1 MSYNQ
6 PGNQFNKFNDGNINK
21 QGVKPS
27 AFFPLLFAAML
38 AIGVMLGYSINPGS
52 GGSSSFDPNDKL
64 NSVIS
69 LIRKEYVDKVNPED
83 LTDKAIK
90 GMLSDL
96 DPHSVYL
103 SPKMV
108 KETNEELS
116 GQFGGVGIQ
125 FIIYQDTL
133 AVTHTVKKGPAEKK
147 GIQPF
152 DRILMVGKKKFTGKN
167 VTNDQVFEALR
178 GEVGTPVTLKIYRP
192 STRKIFETKVV
203 RGIIP
208 VPSVDCAL
216 MLSANVGMIR
226 ISQFGENTFA
236 DFLGEARKLKDA
248 GMKKLILDL
257 RDNGGGYLEQA
268 ENIADQFL
276 KDRVKIVYTK
286 GHNQGR
292 QDYLATSAGE
302 LEDMPVVILVNHNSA
317 SASEIVA
324 GAIQDND
331 RGAIVG
337 RRTFGKGLV
346 QQQFGPFDDGSALR
360 LTVSRYYTPSGRCIQ
375 KPYGNGIDYYHE
387 SIERFE
393 NNEFYRPDSSKCVDS
408 LKCFTI
414 NKKRAV
420 YGGGGIMPDVF
431 VPLDTSYNT
440 LYYARVSH
448 PEKNIVNAFAFSY
461 VEHNKAKLNTYATPA
476 KFNVSFIIDESLWS
490 AFKEYASS
498 KGVTPVDEA
507 DEMRAKRW
515 ISVLIKAEI
524 GRLAFNSEGYYLIRM
539 INDPEVKRSMVS
551 FWN

>member
-6 PGNQFNKFNDGNINK
+6 PGNQFNKFNEGNNNR

-38 AIGVMLGYSINPGS
+38 AIGVMLGYAINPGS
-52 GGSSSFDPNDKL
+52 GSSSFDPNDKL

-69 LIRKEYVDKVNPED
+69 LIRKEYVDKVDAED
-83 LTDKAIK
+83 LTNKAIE
-90 GMLSDL
+90 GMLKDL

-103 SPKMV
+103 SPKLV
-108 KETNEELS
+108 KETNEELA

-125 FIIYQDTL
+125 FIIYNDTL
-133 AVTHTVKKGPAEKK
+133 SVSHTVKKGPAEKK
-147 GIQPF
+147 GIQAF
-152 DRILMVGKKKFTGKN
+152 DRILMVGKKKFTGKKI
-167 VTNDQVFEALR
+167 TNEQVFEALR
-178 GEVGTPVTLKIYRP
+178 GEVGTPVTLKVYRP
-192 STRKIFETKVV
+192 STGKTFEAKVV
-203 RGIIP
+203 RGVIP
-208 VPSVDCAL
+208 VPSVDCAI
-216 MLSANVGMIR
+216 MLSQNVGMIR

-236 DFLGEARKLKDA
+236 DFLNEARKLKDM

-268 ENIADQFL
+268 QNIADQFL

-292 QDYLATSAGE
+292 QDYLASATGE
-302 LEDMPVVILVNHNSA
+302 LEDMPLVVLVNHNSA

-387 SIERFE
+387 SIDRFE
-393 NNEFYRPDSSKCVDS
+393 NDEFYKPDSSKCVDS
-408 LKCFTI
+408 LKCLTI
-414 NKKRAV
+414 NKKRKV

-431 VPLDTSYNT
+431 VPLDTSFNT
-440 LYYARVSH
+440 LFYARVSH
-448 PEKNIVNAFAFSY
+448 PEKNIINAFAFQY
-461 VEHNKAKLNTYATPA
+461 VERNKSRLSDFKTTT
-476 KFNVSFIIDESLWS
+476 KFNVSFIVDESLWS

-498 KGVTPVDEA
+498 KGVKPDNEA

-524 GRLAFNSEGYYLIRM
+524 GRLTFNNEGYYLIRM
-539 INDPEVKRSMVS
+539 INDTEVKRSMNS